1 MNNFIRN
8 IPKELEIHIYEYIN
22 PKWLSN
28 CKRKF
33 YEDYFIENLN
43 DRYTH
48 LYSKVPFISENFI
61 RYLVRNDLHYPFN
74 ILHSKRMNQWNK
86 IKKWRYKN
94 KRFKNY
100 FNYLRDLCREYES
113 GNCLKIINYKN

>member
-1 MNNFIRN
+1 MLKLL
-8 IPKELEIHIYEYIN
+8 PKELEHIVYSFIN

-28 CKRKF
+28 CKKKF
-33 YEDYFIENLN
+33 YEDYFIENIN
-43 DRYTH
+43 DKYSRI
-48 LYSKVPFISENFI
+48 YSKVPMISENFI

-74 ILHSKRMNQWNK
+74 VLHSKRFNQWNK
-86 IKKWRYKN
+86 IKKWRYK
-94 KRFKNY
+94 KKKYKTY